1 MMLEPVCQRD
11 SEASLP
17 PEVPTW
23 NLDSV
28 PMAHGLLVWDSAGEA
43 KEYELRASRIGVGRG
58 KRNQI
63 RLQCQFLST
72 DHLELVRC
80 DAGYEMHDLGSSNGT
95 KVNGVLCRQHL
106 LRDGDRLLIGAR
118 VVVHYFMVPDVT
130 GGGGERS
137 LREQRMELAMV
148 RYLDLTRRIDR
159 LEHDRQPG
167 AAPGLKG
174 PGDFASLE
182 DLLRRVE
189 RLESAAAVARP
200 DDRRVGSEGLE
211 S

>member
-11 SEASLP
+11 SEASLS

-43 KEYELRASRIGVGRG
+43 REYELRASRIGLGRG
-58 KRNQI
+58 QRNQI

-80 DAGYEMHDLGSSNGT
+80 EAGYEIHDLGSSNGT

-106 LRDGDRLLIGAR
+106 LQDGDRLLIGAR
-118 VVVHYFMVPDVT
+118 VVVHYFMLPEVT
-130 GGGGERS
+130 GGGARS
-137 LREQRMELAMV
+137 LRERRMEIAMV
-148 RYLDLTRRIDR
+148 RYLDLTRRIDL
-159 LEHDRQPG
+159 LERGRQPG

-174 PGDFASLE
+174 PADFASLE

-189 RLESAAAVARP
+189 RLESAAAITRQ
-200 DDRRVGSEGLE
+200 DDRQEGSEGLE